1 MEAMIAMTAAN
12 SAENS
17 KIFSAGV
24 IGGQVEVI
32 PDHNTDYSNRGIKM
46 GDCGKPLFLRVQNLL
61 TELGGGELKDGV
73 RRAAPALGVSEA
85 MVYKYAQD
93 PAISGC
99 DIPVKH
105 LTKLLARAAIDCTR
119 DQSPIDQIIS
129 FFAMPARRRIVRES
143 ALDDL
148 LEVVA
153 VVRGERDGPVK
164 RSVAAG
170 CPECGDQL
178 MISGEIN
185 GVRQFSCRTCS
196 MGKR

>member
-1 MEAMIAMTAAN
+1 MKAEN

-17 KIFSAGV
+17 KIFSVSV
-24 IGGQVEVI
+24 IGGQAGII
-32 PDHNTDYSNRGIKM
+32 PDHDSDYINRGIKKM
-46 GDCGKPLFLRVQNLL
+46 SDCGKPLYLRVQNLL
-61 TELGGGELKDGV
+61 SELGGGELKEGI

-85 MVYKYAQD
+85 MVYKYAQNPD
-93 PAISGC
+93 VSGC

-105 LTKLLARAAIDCTR
+105 LTKLLALAVSDGAR
-119 DQSPIDQIIS
+119 DQNPIDEVIS

-164 RSVAAG
+164 RSVATG

-196 MGKR
+196 MGRR